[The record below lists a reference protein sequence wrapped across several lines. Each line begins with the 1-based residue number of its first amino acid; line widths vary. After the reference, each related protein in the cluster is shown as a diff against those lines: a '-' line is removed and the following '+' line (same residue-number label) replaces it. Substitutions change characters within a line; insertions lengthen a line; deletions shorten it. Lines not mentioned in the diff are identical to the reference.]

1 MTSHSLDQHRL
12 FAVVRTDTPDQA
24 LGVAHAL
31 IAAGVRLIEITLTIH
46 DAVRVIETLARDTA
60 DQPDVVV
67 GAGSVLAVDQARA
80 AVQAGARFL
89 VSPALRPPLVPVGQA
104 AGVPVV
110 LGGLTPTEALHAWE
124 AGAAQ
129 VKVFPAGAMGGPGYV
144 KDMLAPL
151 PFLPLMVSG
160 GVSAEN
166 MVAYLKAGAHSVALG
181 SSLMPTDLVRRGDW
195 AALTRHAQGVVHQ
208 LDSAGL
214 PPITRRVALPS
225 GGTGRAG

>member
-1 MTSHSLDQHRL
+1 MTHSLDQARL
-12 FAVVRTDTPDQA
+12 FAVVRTETPDQA
-24 LGVAHAL
+24 LGVSHAL
-31 IAAGVRLIEITLTIH
+31 IEAGVRLIEITLTIH
-46 DAVRVIETLARDTA
+46 DAVRVIYTLAHDTA
-60 DQPDVVV
+60 GRPDVVI

-80 AVQAGARFL
+80 ALQAGARFL
-89 VSPALRPPLVPVGQA
+89 VSPALRPSLVPVGQA

-144 KDMLAPL
+144 KDLLAPL

-160 GVSAEN
+160 GVNAEN

-181 SSLMPTDLVRRGDW
+181 SSLMPTDLVRQGDW
-195 AALTRHAQGVVHQ
+195 AGLTRHAQAVVQQ
-208 LDSAGL
+208 LDNAGL
-214 PPITRRVALPS
+214 PPIARSVVLPDR
-225 GGTGRAG
+225 GAGRAG

>member
-1 MTSHSLDQHRL
+1 MTTSILDQHRL

-31 IAAGVRLIEITLTIH
+31 IAAGVRVIEITLTIH
-46 DAVRVIETLARDTA
+46 DAVHVVQTLARDTVGR
-60 DQPDVVV
+60 PDVVV

-80 AVQAGARFL
+80 AIQAGARFL
-89 VSPALRPPLVPVGQA
+89 VSPALRPALIPVGQV

-129 VKVFPAGAMGGPGYV
+129 VKVFPAGAMGGPGYI
-144 KDMLAPL
+144 KDLLAPL
-151 PFLPLMVSG
+151 PFLPIMVSG

-195 AALTRHAQGVVHQ
+195 AGLTRHAQGVVHQ

-214 PPITRRVALPS
+214 PPPVRTVALPEREA
-225 GGTGRAG
+225 GRAG